1 MNGNGCLMQLMVVL
15 TVIFGGL
22 ALAGPSIGNVLEPDP
37 QEMVLVVTE
46 VAPTRIP
53 TNTIMPASP
62 TFTPIPTNTA
72 TITATFTP
80 ENTATNTF
88 TPTPEDTAT
97 NTATFTPENT
107 ATNTATSTPT
117 FTPTPATLCELR
129 VNRILDVNV
138 REESNASSALVVQM
152 PNNTSMDVYD
162 QEIGF
167 DNFIWFFIEVT
178 LDGET
183 YEGWV
188 RSDLIEQVTPCPPLD

>member
-15 TVIFGGL
+15 TVLFGGV
-22 ALAGPSIGNVLEPDP
+22 ALGSSAIENVIEP
-37 QEMVLVVTE
+37 ESEIVIVVTE
-46 VAPTRIP
+46 DVPTRFP
-53 TNTIMPASP
+53 TNTMIPVSP
-62 TFTPIPTNTA
+62 TFTALPTNTA
-72 TITATFTP
+72 TVTATLTP
-80 ENTATNTF
+80 ENTATSTATLTPEDTATNTE
-88 TPTPEDTAT
+88 TSTPEDTAT
-97 NTATFTPENT
+97 NTATF
-107 ATNTATSTPT
+107 TPT

-138 REESNASSALVVQM
+138 RVESNASSPLVVQL
-152 PNNTSMDVYD
+152 PNNTNMDVYD

-167 DNFIWFFIEVT
+167 DNFIWFFIEAT